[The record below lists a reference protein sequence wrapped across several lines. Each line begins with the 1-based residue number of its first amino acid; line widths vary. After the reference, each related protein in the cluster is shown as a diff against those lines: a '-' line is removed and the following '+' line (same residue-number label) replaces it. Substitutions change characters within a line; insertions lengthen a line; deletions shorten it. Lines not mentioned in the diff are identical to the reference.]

1 MTRAMFNGSAQ
12 ILVASMLVTF
22 VLGSVHAFS
31 VFLAPLEGQLG
42 LPRSQISLIY
52 SFALVAI
59 TLSVTLGYRI
69 YSLLPPW
76 WLVVMTAAVAAMGL
90 LLASAATN
98 WWMLFAGYSLAFGV
112 SNGIGYGFC
121 LQLVGRAMPA
131 RKGFAMGAVTAAYAV
146 GSIVFAKIIAWRI
159 DVDSVSAAFLAISVM
174 LVVIV
179 VVAALLMRH
188 AQASYATAAAG
199 GGDRGRLDRRS
210 LLQYWFAYLTSVF
223 AGLMAIGHAA
233 GIAQSRGADVELA
246 TATAMTVG
254 IGSAV
259 GGFVA
264 GWLVDRWPLTR
275 FLVALPLLSAFALL
289 CISATTNAQATM
301 LLLGIVGFAY
311 GSIIAIYPVAISN
324 GFGEQGPQAYGR
336 VFIAWG
342 FAGLVAP
349 WSAGVIYDSYAGY
362 EPALL
367 IAALVALVSAVS
379 AGLCRLGKAT

>member
-1 MTRAMFNGSAQ
+1 
-12 ILVASMLVTF
+12 
-22 VLGSVHAFS
+22 
-31 VFLAPLEGQLG
+31 
-42 LPRSQISLIY
+42 
-52 SFALVAI
+52 
-59 TLSVTLGYRI
+59 
-69 YSLLPPW
+69 
-76 WLVVMTAAVAAMGL
+76 MGL
-90 LLASAATN
+90 LLAAAATN

-131 RKGFAMGAVTAAYAV
+131 RKGFAMGAVTAAYAL

-159 DVDSVSAAFLAISVM
+159 DADSVSAAFLAVSVT
-174 LVVIV
+174 LLVIV
-179 VVAALLMRH
+179 VLAALLMRH
-188 AQASYATAAAG
+188 AQANFAASTVK
-199 GGDRGRLDRRS
+199 GGDEGQLDRRS

-254 IGSAV
+254 IGSAL

-275 FLVALPLLSAFALL
+275 FLVSLPLLSAFALL
-289 CISATTNAQATM
+289 CISATTNAEATM
-301 LLLGIVGFAY
+301 LLLGIVGLAY

-349 WSAGVIYDSYAGY
+349 WSAGVIYDGYAGY
-362 EPALL
+362 EPAML

-379 AGLCRLGKAT
+379 AGLFRLGKVT

>member
-1 MTRAMFNGSAQ
+1 MRARASFTRSAQ
-12 ILVASMLVTF
+12 ILIASMLVTL

-31 VFLAPLEGQLG
+31 VFLAPLETRLG

-69 YSLLPPW
+69 YALLPPW
-76 WLVVMTAAVAAMGL
+76 WLVVTTGAVAAMGL
-90 LLASAATN
+90 LLAAAAAN

-159 DVDSVSAAFLAISVM
+159 DVDSVSAAFLAVSVT
-174 LVVIV
+174 LLVIV
-179 VVAALLMRH
+179 VLAALLMRH
-188 AQASYATAAAG
+188 AQASYATSVAKSR
-199 GGDRGRLDRRS
+199 DDPLDRRS

-233 GIAQSRGADVELA
+233 GIAQSRGADVGLA

-254 IGSAV
+254 IGSAL

-301 LLLGIVGFAY
+301 LLLGIVGLSY

-349 WSAGVIYDSYAGY
+349 WSAGVIYDGYAGY
-362 EPALL
+362 EPAML

-379 AGLCRLGKAT
+379 AGLFRLGKVT